1 MKFEEIP
8 LRGAFVIDV
17 EELRDAR
24 GFFARAWCAKE
35 FKDHGLE
42 PDLIQANISVNTKS
56 GTIRGLHYQIEPYQ
70 ECKLVRCTR
79 GAIYDVLVD
88 IRQDSPTRG
97 RWFGVELTAQNH
109 RMLYVPEGCAH
120 GYQSLVADTEVLYH
134 VSQVYSPECERGL
147 RCNDPAIGIV
157 WPLIDGIIVSEKD
170 RRWPDY
176 R

>member
-1 MKFEEIP
+1 MRFAESP
-8 LRGAFVIDV
+8 LIGAFVIDI
-17 EELRDAR
+17 EERRDAR
-24 GFFARAWCAKE
+24 GFFARAWCAIE
-35 FKDHGLE
+35 FKDHGLRT
-42 PDLIQANISVNTKS
+42 DIIQANISVNTKP
-56 GTIRGLHYQIEPYQ
+56 GTIRGLHFQIEPYQ

-88 IRQDSPTRG
+88 VRPDSPTRG

-120 GYQSLVADTEVLYH
+120 GYQSLVADTEVMYH

-147 RCNDPAIGIV
+147 RWNDPAIGIA
-157 WPLIDGIIVSEKD
+157 WPIIDGIIVSEKD
-170 RRWPDY
+170 RCWPDF

>member
-1 MKFEEIP
+1 MRFAESP
-8 LRGAFVIDV
+8 LRGAYVIDV

-35 FKDHGLE
+35 FKEHGLKPE
-42 PDLIQANISVNTKS
+42 MIQANISVNTKPA
-56 GTIRGLHYQIEPYQ
+56 TIRGLHYQIEPFQ

-88 IRQDSPTRG
+88 MRPDSPTRG

-120 GYQSLVADTEVLYH
+120 GYQSLVADTEVMYH

-147 RCNDPAIGIV
+147 RWNDPSIGID
-157 WPLIDGIIVSEKD
+157 WPLRDGIVVSEKD
-170 RRWPDY
+170 RSWPDY